1 MDEEIGMYLRV
12 IEQGL
17 VSIVSCFDGLSP
29 AEVHAH
35 PIAGANSLAIIVRHS
50 LANAHRN
57 VLASFAGEP
66 YDYHRD
72 AEFVD
77 DGETVASMVATW
89 AELRERMH
97 KALAPFTAADLPTPR
112 EHARMGTVPGRR
124 VLLQAAIHVAE
135 HSGEAQLTRQ
145 LVIAQRM

>member
-1 MDEEIGMYLRV
+1 MYLRV

-97 KALAPFTAADLPTPR
+97 KALAPFTAADLQYTQGTR
-112 EHARMGTVPGRR
+112 AHGHGAGAAR
-124 VLLQAAIHVAE
+124 AVA
-135 HSGEAQLTRQ
+135 SRDSRGGALR
-145 LVIAQRM
+145 